1 MKRITVMALL
11 SALVLLPLGSVLAQ
25 AGDTGRD
32 DQTISLSL
40 KSARVSDALEALFK
54 HRPDLKYSFRDSDLD
69 SDLLTISLPDVTF
82 DVALRNVLK
91 SANLTYRVESGI
103 YVITRRVEQTETKP
117 ETTTTPEETRPTIR
131 EEKLTLR
138 HLDSAAV
145 AMMLGGRAITLGQA
159 GWISNTGSLG
169 GGFGNSGGMGGTGG
183 FGSNSG
189 GFGSNSGGFGSSGG
203 NRFGSSGFGSSG
215 SRFGSSSGGSY
226 GGGSGNFGGG
236 GSFGGRF

>member
-11 SALVLLPLGSVLAQ
+11 SALVLLPLGGVLAQ

-145 AMMLGGRAITLGQA
+145 AMMLGGRAISLGQA
-159 GWISNTGSLG
+159 GWISNTGSMG
-169 GGFGNSGGMGGTGG
+169 GGFGNSGGSMGNSGG

-189 GFGSNSGGFGSSGG
+189 GFGSNSGGFGSNSGGG
-203 NRFGSSGFGSSG
+203 NRFGSSGSSGSSG
-215 SRFGSSSGGSY
+215 SRFGSSGGSS
-226 GGGSGNFGGG
+226 GSFGGG

>member
-1 MKRITVMALL
+1 MKRITVIALL

-82 DVALRNVLK
+82 DVALRNILK
-91 SANLTYRVESGI
+91 SANLTYRIESGI

-145 AMMLGGRAITLGQA
+145 AMMLGGRAINLGQA
-159 GWISNTGSLG
+159 GWISNVGSMG
-169 GGFGNSGGMGGTGG
+169 GGFGNSGGFGSNSGG

-189 GFGSNSGGFGSSGG
+189 GFGSNSGGFGSSG
-203 NRFGSSGFGSSG
+203 NRFGSSGSSG
-215 SRFGSSSGGSY
+215 SRFGSSGGSSF
-226 GGGSGNFGGG
+226 GGSSGSFGGG